1 MPDLHCRVLPA
12 PLLPLVDGFYRAHRS
27 PMRVDRRAHATS
39 QIWVA
44 QRTEIVAALC
54 LRPLAQGHWLSG
66 LFVAPSQRRRGLARQ
81 LLGQALA
88 LAGEPVWLFC
98 DPELHSFYENL
109 GFLPCTSL
117 PTALAER
124 LSRYRRKKNLIA
136 LRRQQAH

>member
-12 PLLPLVDGFYRAHRS
+12 PLLPLVDEFYRAHRS
-27 PMRVDRRAHATS
+27 PMRVDCRA

-66 LFVAPSQRRRGLARQ
+66 LFVAPSQRRQGLARQ

-88 LAGEPVWLFC
+88 QAGEPVWLFC

-124 LSRYRRKKNLIA
+124 LSRYRRKKKLIA
-136 LRRQQAH
+136 LYR

>member
-12 PLLPLVDGFYRAHRS
+12 PLLPLVDEFYRAHRS
-27 PMRVDRRAHATS
+27 PMRVDRRA
-39 QIWVA
+39 QIWVG
-44 QRTEIVAALC
+44 QHTEIVAALC

-66 LFVAPSQRRRGLARQ
+66 LFVTPSQRRQGLARQ

-88 LAGEPVWLFC
+88 QASEPVWLFC

-124 LSRYRRKKNLIA
+124 LSRYQRKKNLIA
-136 LRRQQAH
+136 LCR

>member
-1 MPDLHCRVLPA
+1 MTDLPCMPDLHCRVLPA
-12 PLLPLVDGFYRAHRS
+12 PLLALVDEFYRAHRS
-27 PMRVDRRAHATS
+27 PMRVDRRA
-39 QIWVA
+39 QIWVG
-44 QRTEIVAALC
+44 QHTEIVAALC

-66 LFVAPSQRRRGLARQ
+66 LFVTPSQRRQGLARQ

-88 LAGEPVWLFC
+88 QASEPVWLFC

-124 LSRYRRKKNLIA
+124 LSRYRRKKKLIA
-136 LRRQQAH
+136 LYR